1 VGTNASVK
9 DNFQRFL
16 KILRRESRH
25 MAIIMPRDPAVKSAK
40 YNYLYQLVF
49 RKTRVKGNSFYDDS
63 VDESNTSEETY
74 ALVEGGPSS
83 SAQKSKISPTKI
95 QDSQQT
101 IVDNANSSY
110 QILGKD
116 DEKMLFDVPASS
128 LSERPALEMSMM
140 SQSMTGSPLQ
150 ISSLVEDSQIK
161 SSQPARCS

>member
-1 VGTNASVK
+1 
-9 DNFQRFL
+9 
-16 KILRRESRH
+16 
-25 MAIIMPRDPAVKSAK
+25 MATIMHRDPVSRSVK
-40 YNYLYQLVF
+40 YNYLYQLVN
-49 RKTRVKGNSFYDDS
+49 RRTKAKSNSFYDDS
-63 VDESNTSEETY
+63 VDESNMSEEPY

-83 SAQKSKISPTKI
+83 SAQKSNISPTKI

-110 QILGKD
+110 QILGKH

-140 SQSMTGSPLQ
+140 SQFMTGSPLQ
-150 ISSLVEDSQIK
+150 IASLVEDSQIK